1 MAESFPIPFGR
12 YQLIER
18 LAIGGMAELFIATSP
33 GEHGFEKK
41 VVIKRLL
48 PHLNLDPTYNAM
60 FVDEAKLTAR
70 LVHPKIAQTFELARE
85 GDMLFIAMEYVEG
98 IDVLA
103 LLRECAQ
110 QRRRIDPALAAWICH
125 EVLDALDYAHHLV
138 DDAGTSF
145 NIVHR
150 DISPSN
156 VLLSS
161 RGDVKLVDFG
171 IARAADPQRSH
182 KTKSGTLKG
191 KYGYMSPE
199 QVIEQPLD
207 QRSDL
212 FSVGVVLAELLTGRR
227 LFAAANELDVLLMV
241 RDARLTRLDKYGSD
255 LDPAL
260 QELVR
265 KALRKNPDD
274 RWSSAAEFRDAIN
287 EWLFETRNRVTA
299 KTVGDFVS
307 EIKEAMAMRRSE
319 AAAMDAIETAVLDEA
334 LPPAMIVDKPP
345 PRQYSRAPSQADGI
359 PIVLESGV
367 ELGGDSMPVVS
378 VSYDESRGQRA
389 PSEIDLSMVDSAPI
403 ALPVT
408 SRHRRPDPVEVR
420 LAQAE
425 AAANALLARDVSG
438 SVVVAP
444 PPVQVASGTHVSAP
458 ATSPPPYRGEPI
470 MPGEGRG
477 HLRGVA
483 QAAHLARSER
493 EPSLDQ
499 ALDRALEQARGQ
511 ASDQV
516 RDPLEVRGA
525 RRAGPRG
532 ETFNARGPARPGPS
546 SELDDALDALDALDA
561 PPPARPGRGAAEA
574 PEGREAARSSSLHAL
589 RGQPAEVAPQPAEGR
604 SNTRGALGA
613 QQGEPASPVQG
624 RSNTPPV
631 TIHSLPP
638 RPEPAAPSDPR
649 GNLRGLAWG
658 EPAEPPYTP
667 PAPPSTGRS
676 NTRSSLA
683 TPESPESRDPRDPR
697 QTRDP
702 RQVMSAAAQAAPTAP
717 IPTMPNPMPGAM
729 PNAMPGALPGP
740 MPGALPSS
748 GAGLPPRPGA
758 GTRTAMHP
766 PAAAA
771 PPLDATAYP
780 SIAAAMGAIV
790 PMEPDPS
797 SRDFDG
803 KTVHPGRRS
812 ADLAMPSPDE
822 LARKRPPTPPPLG
835 DIQDN
840 PDDSGDFS
848 AISPLRVLFRLMLA
862 RSTGLLVVAIGGIKK
877 EVYVRDGQ
885 PEYVSSNVA
894 SELFGSYL
902 VTKGV
907 LSDGELAMALA
918 MMPHY
923 GGRLGDTL
931 VGLGLLKPLEVFR
944 HLTRQVR
951 TKLIDVCTWNKGTFA
966 WYANRENAREAFPLD
981 FNAFEILGAGAMAL
995 PDDVVDAWL
1004 ARNSHARLRAVKQRR
1019 LGPDRF
1025 EVKGLLELFDFLDG
1039 RRTVGDLVEL
1049 QPDRSERLRVGRMLC
1064 LLEACDMAK
1073 A

>member
-1 MAESFPIPFGR
+1 VAESFPIPFGR

-18 LAIGGMAELFIATSP
+18 LAIGGMAELFIATAP

-110 QRRRIDPALAAWICH
+110 QRRRIDPALAVWICH
-125 EVLDALDYAHHLV
+125 EVLDALDYAHHLA
-138 DDAGTSF
+138 DDGGGQSL

-199 QVIEQPLD
+199 QVIEHPLD

-241 RDARLTRLDKYGSD
+241 RDARLTRLDKYGAD
-255 LDPAL
+255 LDPEL

-265 KALRKNPDD
+265 KALRKNPDE
-274 RWSSAAEFRDAIN
+274 RWSTAAIFRDAIN
-287 EWLFETRNRVTA
+287 EWLFETRNRITS
-299 KTVGDFVS
+299 KTVGDFVA
-307 EIKEAMAMRRSE
+307 EIRDAMAMRHQE
-319 AAAMDAIETAVLDEA
+319 AAAMDAVNTAVLEEA
-334 LPPAMIVDKPP
+334 QAPALIVDRLP
-345 PRQYSRAPSQADGI
+345 PRQHPRAQSQADGI
-359 PIVLESGV
+359 PISL

-378 VSYDESRGQRA
+378 VSYDESRGQSA
-389 PSEIDLSMVDSAPI
+389 PSEIDLSTVESAPI
-403 ALPVT
+403 VSIQVT
-408 SRHRRPDPVEVR
+408 SRHRRPEAAEIRV
-420 LAQAE
+420 AQAE
-425 AAANALLARDVSG
+425 ATANAMLAQQSSQAPHGGRGQSPQGGPAARGGSGTLGSQPPYATQAAYGIHGAPASKLPYSSREFDAAYGIHGAPTSQQQQPPTRGVLAGTEQSPSYGGQDSDAAYGIHGAPASHSAHGSPGPQPPAQGTHSAPSAQAAQGTRGAHTPHVVPSQQAPSHPTVSSATRAMRAVLSAEERNDGNEGRGAPLSMTPGEAAAANAPALAPM
-438 SVVVAP
+438 AP
-444 PPVQVASGTHVSAP
+444 P
-458 ATSPPPYRGEPI
+458 
-470 MPGEGRG
+470 
-477 HLRGVA
+477 
-483 QAAHLARSER
+483 
-493 EPSLDQ
+493 
-499 ALDRALEQARGQ
+499 
-511 ASDQV
+511 
-516 RDPLEVRGA
+516 
-525 RRAGPRG
+525 
-532 ETFNARGPARPGPS
+532 
-546 SELDDALDALDALDA
+546 
-561 PPPARPGRGAAEA
+561 
-574 PEGREAARSSSLHAL
+574 
-589 RGQPAEVAPQPAEGR
+589 
-604 SNTRGALGA
+604 
-613 QQGEPASPVQG
+613 
-624 RSNTPPV
+624 
-631 TIHSLPP
+631 
-638 RPEPAAPSDPR
+638 
-649 GNLRGLAWG
+649 GN
-658 EPAEPPYTP
+658 
-667 PAPPSTGRS
+667 
-676 NTRSSLA
+676 
-683 TPESPESRDPRDPR
+683 
-697 QTRDP
+697 
-702 RQVMSAAAQAAPTAP
+702 
-717 IPTMPNPMPGAM
+717 I
-729 PNAMPGALPGP
+729 
-740 MPGALPSS
+740 
-748 GAGLPPRPGA
+748 
-758 GTRTAMHP
+758 TRTAM
-766 PAAAA
+766 ATAAA
-771 PPLDATAYP
+771 PAAGVTTYP
-780 SIAAAMGAIV
+780 SIAAAMSAIV

-803 KTVHPGRRS
+803 KSVLPGRRS
-812 ADLAMPSPDE
+812 AEPPMPSPDE

-840 PDDSGDFS
+840 PDDAGDFS
-848 AISPLRVLFRLMLA
+848 VISPLRVLFRLMLA

-995 PDDVVDAWL
+995 PDDVVDTWL
-1004 ARNSHARLRAVKQRR
+1004 ARNSGARLRSVKQRR
-1019 LGPDRF
+1019 LGPERF

-1039 RRTVGDLVEL
+1039 RRTIGDLVEL

-1073 A
+1073 P